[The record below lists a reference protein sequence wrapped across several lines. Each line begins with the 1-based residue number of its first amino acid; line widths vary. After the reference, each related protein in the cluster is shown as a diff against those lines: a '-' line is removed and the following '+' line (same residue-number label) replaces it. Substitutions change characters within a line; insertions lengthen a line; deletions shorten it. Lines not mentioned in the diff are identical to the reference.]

1 MAKTFSGSY
10 SALLCFYYFPDGYSR
25 ARAEREGAVVWEAAE
40 AAIVVAEVA
49 AAAVVAEVAAFN
61 PVTKKKREVPLTFNQ
76 WQCNVPSVLA
86 DAAS

>member
-25 ARAEREGAVVWEAAE
+25 ARVEREGAVVSEAAE

-61 PVTKKKREVPLTFNQ
+61 PVTKKNEKFR
-76 WQCNVPSVLA
+76 
-86 DAAS
+86 

>member
-49 AAAVVAEVAAFN
+49 VVAAFN
-61 PVTKKKREVPLTFNQ
+61 PVTKKNEKFR
-76 WQCNVPSVLA
+76 
-86 DAAS
+86 